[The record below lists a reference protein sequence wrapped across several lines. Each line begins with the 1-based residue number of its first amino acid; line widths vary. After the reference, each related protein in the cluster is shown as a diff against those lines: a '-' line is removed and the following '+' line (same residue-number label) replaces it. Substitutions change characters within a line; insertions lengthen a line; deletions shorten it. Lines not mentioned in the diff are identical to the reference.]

1 MFNHFILLMKRFFL
15 LLLVLGSFSA
25 TAQEY
30 KPFKVNVSL
39 GYAKAL
45 ASSTSG
51 GFLFSV
57 EPKYGISDNFD
68 VGLRLESAAIAREVV
83 ITGTNPNQTF
93 TGKASGFASGLITAN
108 YLIGRGG
115 IRPFVGLGAGI
126 FRLGESDTFSVTQG
140 QNPPENV
147 QITSSTHFGGM
158 IRAGIKA
165 GHLVAAVEYNAV
177 PTTSTKLSNTTIDSK
192 NAYLGIKV
200 GFDIGGG
207 RK

>member
-1 MFNHFILLMKRFFL
+1 MKRILFVL
-15 LLLVLGSFSA
+15 LTVCSLSA

-45 ASSTSG
+45 GEGLSG

-57 EPKYGISDNFD
+57 EPKYGLSDNFD
-68 VGLRLESAAIAREVV
+68 LGVRLETAFIARGVTV
-83 ITGTNPNQTF
+83 TNGNTYTGNAGSFGSGLLTGT
-93 TGKASGFASGLITAN
+93 
-108 YLIGRGG
+108 YLIGNGK

-126 FRLGESDTFSVTQG
+126 YSIGSSETFTVTEG

-147 QITSSTHFGGM
+147 AFTSDTKFGGM
-158 IRAGIKA
+158 IRAGIKTGHFVA
-165 GHLVAAVEYNAV
+165 GVEYNAV
-177 PTTSTKLSNTTIDSK
+177 PTTALKLSNTTIDSK

-207 RK
+207 RL